1 MTLRPYLCTI
11 RQTNWCQS
19 YDGRQNIPRNFLGTQ
34 TPRLPGKLIQ
44 SLTAAFQ
51 GASSELKHNIK
62 VIFGSLCSSGSS
74 LKTSLCQSMRSH
86 LRKHSVKLLQSF
98 LSLLN
103 LTKECRVLN
112 VGQSFEK
119 FFSSRVWQI
128 GWRWV
133 RLVTCDFNTTHYQ
146 KLTNIIW
153 IYRAV

>member
-1 MTLRPYLCTI
+1 MKVNFHIMTLRPYLCTSC

-62 VIFGSLCSSGSS
+62 VIFGSLCSSESS

-119 FFSSRVWQI
+119 FFSSRV
-128 GWRWV
+128 
-133 RLVTCDFNTTHYQ
+133 
-146 KLTNIIW
+146 
-153 IYRAV
+153 